1 MRRLVFSW
9 IFISQKPT
17 STLSEGKKETEISSW
32 FLHIKIKYSK
42 YLLSCQRSPLTVMIN
57 PTWKEP

>member
-1 MRRLVFSW
+1 M
-9 IFISQKPT
+9 SQKPT